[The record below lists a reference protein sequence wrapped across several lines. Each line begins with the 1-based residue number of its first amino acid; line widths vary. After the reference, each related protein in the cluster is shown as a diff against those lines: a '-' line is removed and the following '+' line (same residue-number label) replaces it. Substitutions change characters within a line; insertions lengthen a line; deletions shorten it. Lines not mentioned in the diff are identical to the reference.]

1 MYYRIKNKMDADAL
15 ETLFG
20 NSMNSAIVYDRVKEI
35 IGRLDDTYGTLRS
48 SRDMG
53 GYVLL
58 FLSEEEYELLHTQ
71 ILSFYRLDVENYEY
85 SEIINER
92 MESSTDWWEELYLL
106 SSDDALVI
114 IHPKQRMKRTYSRQ
128 EDAQ

>member
-1 MYYRIKNKMDADAL
+1 MYYRIKNKMDVDAL

-35 IGRLDDTYGTLRS
+35 IGQLDEAYGTLRS
-48 SRDMG
+48 ARDMG

-58 FLSEEEYELLHTQ
+58 FLSEEEYELLHTK

-85 SEIINER
+85 SEIINES
-92 MESSTDWWEELYLL
+92 MESSIDWWEELYLL

-114 IHPKQRMKRTYSRQ
+114 IHPKQRMKRT
-128 EDAQ
+128 